1 MRSRLSKALSFV
13 SNDSKDTDEDIR
25 YNYDLGWANSKT
37 FTKQLA
43 KDNIDVDILN
53 NELIRHAERRR
64 SRSLRERLLSKLRS
78 SAAQFILC
86 FLVLLDSC
94 LVIAEIIL
102 EIRSIQNF
110 KQLFTIKGRQLGSLM
125 LTQAFRTTSLNASC
139 LNNAGSIKASSFDGR
154 THNDAASGFQ
164 RLFSHTV
171 LNDERTL
178 EELNKFILCWQKL
191 FSLSN
196 NFSHSHISPVDCD
209 SNLLTECSVVKQN
222 SLTEQGLGERLTDP
236 SSLHFA
242 SEVMHFVSIGVT
254 SLFIVCIVLKLVCLR
269 RKFFSDVYE
278 VIDAMVILVS
288 FLSDICYVR
297 VDSQEISAMVI
308 LLLWRIA
315 RLINAMLMYERQ
327 RCEFRVTLQK
337 RARRLEEKKVDNL
350 EREKE
355 LQQKHILALEELS
368 RSLGSPEENIRDCK
382 PRYVRH
388 SKEQTQNA
396 LKSIAALTTGFMGGM
411 IGAPI
416 SRQEALA
423 RFTGNNNTGSPL
435 QPHPQTAQS
444 SMNSGLFISRDNI
457 SSVACDSLNSGSRL
471 SMKTNSLNSNDIFS
485 VGENPAVGTIYSRR
499 AQLMRSRADN
509 LVRNVIM
516 RQMSNALEEAH
527 DSPRRKLGRCKE
539 NKQLLTL
546 ESDNTQLKNF
556 ISGNYEA
563 LSTCWR
569 TRNNSETL
577 RRKTLGDIFPVQ
589 RIKRQAF
596 SLDND
601 DSDST
606 TNEFM
611 TNEPD
616 LHSSR
621 DQHLLLLP
629 RLEPVPSVGTQEEE
643 VFGEK
648 DPIQCENS
656 QLSLSGD
663 RVPVKTVTV
672 VEPRPTTSRP
682 QILINLHVSNSKVA
696 IGESKSTEVLQ
707 PSNEVQEDFRQQA
720 AVIRRNS
727 CTKAADCLLSPE
739 PVNKK
744 CNEFLSCPGLTIIRT
759 NSERCFCV
767 SSIDSANSYR
777 ELCKTNRQVSSSV
790 AAL

>member
-1 MRSRLSKALSFV
+1 METVIQEAMRSRLSKALSFA

-53 NELIRHAERRR
+53 NELIRHAEIRR

-139 LNNAGSIKASSFDGR
+139 LDNAGSTKASSLDSR
-154 THNDAASGFQ
+154 THNDAANGFQ

-178 EELNKFILCWQKL
+178 EELNNFILCWQKL

-209 SNLLTECSVVKQN
+209 SDLLIECSVVRQN
-222 SLTEQGLGERLTDP
+222 SLTEQGLGEKLTDP

-337 RARRLEEKKVDNL
+337 RARRLGEKKVDNL

-355 LQQKHILALEELS
+355 LQQKHILALEELL
-368 RSLGSPEENIRDCK
+368 RSLGSPEETIRDCK
-382 PRYVRH
+382 PRYALYSHFLQVQVDTDF
-388 SKEQTQNA
+388 KEIVLVTLRCKITSSARNGESGNRLGHAQIIQL
-396 LKSIAALTTGFMGGM
+396 LKFCLKMY
-411 IGAPI
+411 
-416 SRQEALA
+416 
-423 RFTGNNNTGSPL
+423 FT
-435 QPHPQTAQS
+435 
-444 SMNSGLFISRDNI
+444 FD
-457 SSVACDSLNSGSRL
+457 
-471 SMKTNSLNSNDIFS
+471 
-485 VGENPAVGTIYSRR
+485 GTIYEQVKGTPMGSSISEII
-499 AQLMRSRADN
+499 A
-509 LVRNVIM
+509 
-516 RQMSNALEEAH
+516 EAVLQ
-527 DSPRRKLGRCKE
+527 R
-539 NKQLLTL
+539 L
-546 ESDNTQLKNF
+546 ESLVFRHHRPKLWARYVDDTFVAIERHQVLTFKEHLNAVF
-556 ISGNYEA
+556 P
-563 LSTCWR
+563 
-569 TRNNSETL
+569 
-577 RRKTLGDIFPVQ
+577 DIQF
-589 RIKRQAF
+589 
-596 SLDND
+596 
-601 DSDST
+601 T
-606 TNEFM
+606 M
-611 TNEPD
+611 
-616 LHSSR
+616 
-621 DQHLLLLP
+621 
-629 RLEPVPSVGTQEEE
+629 EEE
-643 VFGEK
+643 
-648 DPIQCENS
+648 EN
-656 QLSLSGD
+656 
-663 RVPVKTVTV
+663 
-672 VEPRPTTSRP
+672 
-682 QILINLHVSNSKVA
+682 N
-696 IGESKSTEVLQ
+696 
-707 PSNEVQEDFRQQA
+707 
-720 AVIRRNS
+720 
-727 CTKAADCLLSPE
+727 
-739 PVNKK
+739 
-744 CNEFLSCPGLTIIRT
+744 
-759 NSERCFCV
+759 
-767 SSIDSANSYR
+767 
-777 ELCKTNRQVSSSV
+777 
-790 AAL
+790 